1 MLIKHQLVDSY
12 QLHKVSPLKFSL
24 IQLRPSNKLGF
35 VRSVEMKM
43 NIQRNSVAFVLRK
56 SRSQFLNQVPCLGIV
71 LNAETIMKELE
82 KLVKFVTSQ
91 GLDLLLRRN

>member
-12 QLHKVSPLKFSL
+12 QLHKVSPLKFSP

-35 VRSVEMKM
+35 ARSVEMKM
-43 NIQRNSVAFVLRK
+43 NIQKNSVAFVLRK
-56 SRSQFLNQVPCLGIV
+56 NRLLFLNQVPCLGTV

-82 KLVKFVTSQ
+82 KLVKFVTRQ